1 MNKKSFCPRFIYI
14 PTLFVLCLLLNSPVH
29 AQQTN
34 YSTRATVDLY
44 ADLETAKKLPCGQ
57 RDEAIKIGK
66 VIIERF
72 DDGELNNQTNKQVI
86 DWAKKEIFVIE
97 EEDKACRIENSL
109 DPLYANYKI
118 AKKSPC
124 GERNK
129 AIVIGKRIIELYA
142 DDADNRAVVDFIRQD
157 VPKIEEQDRIC
168 ERNARYDNSYK
179 AKNWRGFFAVSKEII
194 EEEGDS
200 RRALDVMLTLTSV
213 GLKITAYD
221 KSNAY
226 NSETIY
232 YAKKAIEL
240 IESGVRTKTRWGNF
254 EPYES
259 REKALGWLN
268 YTIGYISYF
277 RFKEN
282 KKAIPYFYRAA
293 QYDMEFK
300 YDAFIYQAVAIY
312 YFDKEAV
319 LASSLAVNDFITKA
333 NAAAANPFDDGFGYT
348 EKETAKRNEIAALH
362 KNLVNLYNMRY
373 NHEQG
378 ENVNDLADYIQKI
391 INRPLID
398 PSAKIY
404 GKKSTQAQIKTQ

>member
-1 MNKKSFCPRFIYI
+1 MNKKSFCPHFIVI
-14 PTLFVLCLLLNSPVH
+14 TRLFVLCLLLIAPIQ

-34 YSTRATVDLY
+34 YSTRSTVDLY
-44 ADLETAKKLPCGQ
+44 TDLETAKKLPCGQ

-66 VIIERF
+66 IIIERF

-109 DPLYANYKI
+109 DTLYENYKT

-124 GERNK
+124 GERNR

-142 DDADNRAVVDFIRQD
+142 DSEVNQVFIEFIRKD
-157 VPKIEEQDRIC
+157 IPKIEEADRIC
-168 ERNARYDNSYK
+168 NRNNSYDRSYK

-194 EEEGDS
+194 AEEGDS
-200 RRALDVMLTLTSV
+200 RLALDVMLTLTSV

-221 KSNAY
+221 KSNTY
-226 NSETIY
+226 NSETVY

-240 IESGVRTKTRWGNF
+240 IEAGVRTQARWGIY

-259 REKALGWLN
+259 REKTLGWLN

-277 RFKEN
+277 RLKEN
-282 KKAIPYFYRAA
+282 KKAIPYFYQAA

-300 YDAFIYQAVAIY
+300 
-312 YFDKEAV
+312 
-319 LASSLAVNDFITKA
+319 
-333 NAAAANPFDDGFGYT
+333 
-348 EKETAKRNEIAALH
+348 
-362 KNLVNLYNMRY
+362 
-373 NHEQG
+373 
-378 ENVNDLADYIQKI
+378 
-391 INRPLID
+391 
-398 PSAKIY
+398 
-404 GKKSTQAQIKTQ
+404 